1 MISDPVKFQIVD
13 AHKNFCFRPQ
23 SPKLKENIKLRPFIT
38 DKLRIEKFLES
49 KKRENDI
56 INKKKEKIKN
66 LIP

>member
-38 DKLRIEKFLES
+38 DKLRIEKFLHHVLAS
-49 KKRENDI
+49 SLYKSDF
-56 INKKKEKIKN
+56 
-66 LIP
+66 